1 MNYIIVGLGN
11 PGKEYI
17 KTRHNTGRIVLDYFA
32 NKNNFDEFEK
42 DKKTN
47 GLLTKE
53 KMGKSGIILVKPE
66 TFMNKSGDCVS
77 KFIKSKKDALGL
89 VVIHDDLDLRMG
101 KFKISFNK
109 GSAGHRGLES
119 IIKKIKTNEFTR
131 VRVGISPTTPSG
143 KIKKPI
149 GEKKILDFIIGKF
162 SKKEDEIMKKV
173 MKEVSEALT
182 VIIEEGKDR
191 AMNMFN

>member
-1 MNYIIVGLGN
+1 M
-11 PGKEYI
+11 
-17 KTRHNTGRIVLDYFA
+17 LDYFA

-119 IIKKIKTNEFTR
+119 IIKK
-131 VRVGISPTTPSG
+131 
-143 KIKKPI
+143 
-149 GEKKILDFIIGKF
+149 
-162 SKKEDEIMKKV
+162 
-173 MKEVSEALT
+173 
-182 VIIEEGKDR
+182 
-191 AMNMFN
+191 